1 MAGSGKTTF
10 IQRLNAHLHAKGTSP
25 PYIVNLDPAVR
36 ELPFDA
42 RVDIRDAVSYR
53 GLMEEQGLGPNG
65 AIVTAVNLFAT
76 SFDQVIE
83 LCEKRATELDY
94 VIVDTAGQIE
104 VFTWSAGGTV
114 VTEAF
119 ASQFRTVVA
128 FVADSPACALP
139 QSFMCNMLQACSVLY
154 KCRLP
159 MVLAFNKVD
168 ASPHTVL
175 LEWMADFEVFHE
187 ALDASGDESYA
198 ASLSRSLSL
207 VLEEFYQNLRPVGV
221 SAAVGL
227 GMDAFLGAVGEAAEE
242 YCREY
247 WPELERRRAARRE
260 AQEERKRAD
269 RARLGADLGH
279 GFALGGGCE
288 VALACHYRV
297 AVPSAKLGLPE
308 VKLGL
313 IPGAA
318 GTQRLPRLGRAVF
331 GQPLDLVER
340 LDQCQALL
348 RLATA

>member
-10 IQRLNAHLHAKGTSP
+10 IQRLNAHLHARGGPP

-53 GLMEEQGLGPNG
+53 GLMEDQGLGPNG

-83 LCEKRATELDY
+83 LCEKRASELEY

-119 ASQFRTVVA
+119 ASQFRTVVT
-128 FVADSPACALP
+128 FVADTPACTLP

-168 ASPHTVL
+168 AAPHSQM
-175 LEWMADFEVFHE
+175 LEWMADFEVFHT
-187 ALDASGDESYA
+187 ALDDSGDETYA

-221 SAAVGL
+221 SAAAGL

-242 YCREY
+242 YCQEY
-247 WPELERRRAARRE
+247 WPELERRRTARRE
-260 AQEERKRAD
+260 AREERAKAEK
-269 RARLGADLGH
+269 ARLGADLGVA
-279 GFALGGGCE
+279 GPPLEGLSQPAAAYGGGIRG
-288 VALACHYRV
+288 RV
-297 AVPSAKLGLPE
+297 IEEAAIAAASGSAGGGEGRGGDNKE
-308 VKLGL
+308 
-313 IPGAA
+313 A
-318 GTQRLPRLGRAVF
+318 GG
-331 GQPLDLVER
+331 
-340 LDQCQALL
+340 
-348 RLATA
+348 

>member
-260 AQEERKRAD
+260 AQEERKRAE
-269 RARLGADLGH
+269 RARLGADLGAAGH
-279 GFALGGGCE
+279 VEGLTQPAEAYGKGIRERVLQEAAAARGGGG
-288 VALACHYRV
+288 AGGA
-297 AVPSAKLGLPE
+297 
-308 VKLGL
+308 
-313 IPGAA
+313 GAA
-318 GTQRLPRLGRAVF
+318 GGGGGGGGAAEGTG
-331 GQPLDLVER
+331 GG
-340 LDQCQALL
+340 
-348 RLATA
+348 